1 MANAVGSSELR
12 EPPVFVVG
20 ALRSGTTLLRLML
33 DHHPKVC
40 LFGEFEYSVKWVNEE
55 GPPPLDDYYRM
66 LRMDRGYRAAALHA
80 GFEIDHSLDY
90 GGLVRS
96 FMDQASRSSGKP
108 IRGGAVHSNFQ
119 QLPRFWPD
127 ARYVHIVR
135 DPRDVSRSCIGMG
148 WVGNV
153 FYGSK
158 YWMDPILRWKD
169 LEPRLAEHQKHQ
181 VKYEDLIRDP
191 VRELT
196 KICDFLGVSYD
207 GSMLEYPVDTTYS
220 APDPSL
226 VEQWRRK
233 MTDDEI
239 MWVESVCD
247 PLMRDFG
254 YDPHSSPIRPPT
266 KFQALQLA
274 LQHRSSRI
282 RRNVGRY
289 GLPLYVSWQVTKRM
303 PDNRL
308 REHVLRKVDDVITG
322 RLK

>member
-1 MANAVGSSELR
+1 
-12 EPPVFVVG
+12 
-20 ALRSGTTLLRLML
+20 
-33 DHHPKVC
+33 
-40 LFGEFEYSVKWVNEE
+40 
-55 GPPPLDDYYRM
+55 
-66 LRMDRGYRAAALHA
+66 
-80 GFEIDHSLDY
+80 
-90 GGLVRS
+90 
-96 FMDQASRSSGKP
+96 
-108 IRGGAVHSNFQ
+108 
-119 QLPRFWPD
+119 
-127 ARYVHIVR
+127 
-135 DPRDVSRSCIGMG
+135 MG

-153 FYGSK
+153 FYGTK
-158 YWMDPILRWKD
+158 YWMDPILRWKH

-181 VKYEDLIRDP
+181 IKYEDLIRDP

-239 MWVESVCD
+239 MWVESVCE

-274 LQHRSSRI
+274 LQNRSSRI
-282 RRNVGRY
+282 RGNVGRY

-303 PDNRL
+303 PHNRL
-308 REHVLRKVDDVITG
+308 REHVLRKVDDVIAG
-322 RLK
+322 QLK